1 MKDNQWVDIAKSCG
15 LETHEGYKKLFL
27 NHKHYSKDA
36 AKRGQFY
43 DGDSYVSMEKAVE
56 AIKLT
61 EKAIKEK
68 YNIKEDAES

>member
-1 MKDNQWVDIAKSCG
+1 MDNQWEHIAKNYG
-15 LETHEGYKKLFL
+15 LETYEGYKKVFL
-27 NHKHYSKDA
+27 SHKHYSKDA

-43 DGDSYVSMEKAVE
+43 DGDSYVSMEKVIE
-56 AIKLT
+56 ALKLT